1 VLRTKVR
8 SGRTK
13 VLTTN
18 EEVRFVV
25 RTLVLFCKNFS
36 SDYKPIVQFCLMK
49 TPSHAIINLATLSK
63 TQHSE
68 WNLIIVIGGIL
79 PDIPIFYIGDR
90 GHGAVPFPYGDRSLD
105 GCIS

>member
-1 VLRTKVR
+1 
-8 SGRTK
+8 
-13 VLTTN
+13 
-18 EEVRFVV
+18 
-25 RTLVLFCKNFS
+25 
-36 SDYKPIVQFCLMK
+36 MK

-105 GCIS
+105 GCTSFSWNLLYQLRFLVDRSFMA